1 MRIRPHDRR
10 DAFARHYHR
19 TSSSFKKKTG
29 TMQAAMTMNT
39 LGLAGAARPSAR
51 VSAKKASVFG
61 APKALVGKSTVF
73 SVRRS
78 VAPHGVRVM
87 AAAEPIMEPLFKGI
101 KDDLAARGP
110 LYLDDFKQGIST
122 KSLVRDPLRII
133 RLNLD

>member
-1 MRIRPHDRR
+1 
-10 DAFARHYHR
+10 
-19 TSSSFKKKTG
+19 
-29 TMQAAMTMNT
+29 MQAAMTMNT

-78 VAPHGVRVM
+78 VAPHGV